1 MTGGFGAQAR
11 ERGVPVAP
19 VRLGDGGDVGRG
31 GEPVRAA
38 QRRARL
44 RALVPAV
51 ADGAHGRVL
60 HPAHQRQ
67 PAAARARPRRRLLQV
82 AAAQG
87 AGHRRHAAPPRAR
100 ARRLEGSVRLR
111 AAAPHP
117 GPRQDGTYY
126 VRRSTPLLSAARTR
140 TASCFIQAILQGV
153 GMVARGPRARPVC
166 TRALPCHHME
176 AAIRGVGV
184 GAAAPSLSSPD
195 STMPICHV
203 AMLHSTHYW
212 SPCVRPCDCTVR
224 AGVVVWYGMDRMV
237 VLYYYL
243 SMKKKKDE

>member
-1 MTGGFGAQAR
+1 MSQVR
-11 ERGVPVAP
+11 EGVQVAP
-19 VRLGDGGDVGRG
+19 VGVAGGGELGPG
-31 GEPVRAA
+31 GEPRGAAGRRVGVRSM
-38 QRRARL
+38 
-44 RALVPAV
+44 VPAIAHG
-51 ADGAHGRVL
+51 ADGAIV
-60 HPAHQRQ
+60 HPSARRRP
-67 PAAARARPRRRLLQV
+67 PAPGARPRGRLLQV

-176 AAIRGVGV
+176 AAIRGVG
-184 GAAAPSLSSPD
+184 AAAPSLSSPD